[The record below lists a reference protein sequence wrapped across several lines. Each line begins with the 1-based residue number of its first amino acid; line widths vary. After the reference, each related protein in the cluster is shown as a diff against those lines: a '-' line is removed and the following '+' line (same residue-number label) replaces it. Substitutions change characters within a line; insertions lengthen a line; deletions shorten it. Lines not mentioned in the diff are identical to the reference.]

1 MNIVSSV
8 YLIFMSVNFQQLAP
22 ILAACMTTG
31 GVVFQIGKHAEKLE
45 LIGVKV
51 EAQEKKETYYNQSIS
66 QLLGKMDVLK
76 NDMSNIKDDIKDIK
90 DYMKS
95 K

>member
-1 MNIVSSV
+1 
-8 YLIFMSVNFQQLAP
+8 MSVNFQQLAP
-22 ILAACMTTG
+22 ILAACVTTG
-31 GVVFQIGKHAEKLE
+31 GIVFQIGKHAEKLDI
-45 LIGVKV
+45 IGLKV
-51 EAQEKKETYYNQSIS
+51 EAQEKKENYYSQSIT

-76 NDMSNIKDDIKDIK
+76 NDMSNIKEDIKEIK